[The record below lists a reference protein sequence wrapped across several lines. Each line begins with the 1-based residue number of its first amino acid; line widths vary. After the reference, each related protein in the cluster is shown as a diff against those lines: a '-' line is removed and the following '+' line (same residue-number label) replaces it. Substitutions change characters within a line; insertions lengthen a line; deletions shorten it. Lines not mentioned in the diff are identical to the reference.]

1 MLNNIYYEIRWF
13 CEVILDSKNIRMM
26 QLYFD
31 KDNMEI
37 IHFGGKNHEF
47 TIKKCEN
54 IVKNWS
60 LLILFYRKYLNLQ
73 TKLNKIIRFLLN
85 IIYMSIS
92 KDVIKQCLISKQ
104 REVDEAVIVNRPVE
118 FEENGNY
125 VIVGVR
131 HAGKSYLLYQRVRQL
146 QAAGKGWD
154 EILFVDFE
162 DERLAEFQTED
173 FNSLLEAH
181 LELYGKK
188 PVVFLD
194 EVQNIPH
201 WDKFVRRLT
210 DAKYRV
216 YVTGSNAKML
226 SKEVATTLGGRFFIY
241 DAYPYS
247 FKEYLAAQQVE
258 LREHWEYDTIQR
270 SEVKRHLN
278 EYFYY
283 GGLPEILS
291 FKNKRAMLSS
301 LYQKI
306 YLGDICARNNIKN
319 DRVLNILIKK
329 MAESVK
335 QPLSYNRLK
344 NVIVATGSPISVP
357 TTIDYADYASDS
369 WLILPMENEV
379 GKLTEKEMQ
388 KKYYFVD
395 NGLLNLFL
403 MNSETSLL
411 ENVVAVELCR
421 RFGKK
426 NVFFLNAEKE
436 IDFIVPDEKLAIQ
449 VSYSI
454 KDATTYNREVPPL
467 VKYAKAHQDWKCLL
481 ITYDEEGTEEGIPVV
496 SVWKWLMEV

>member
-1 MLNNIYYEIRWF
+1 
-13 CEVILDSKNIRMM
+13 
-26 QLYFD
+26 
-31 KDNMEI
+31 
-37 IHFGGKNHEF
+37 
-47 TIKKCEN
+47 
-54 IVKNWS
+54 
-60 LLILFYRKYLNLQ
+60 
-73 TKLNKIIRFLLN
+73 
-85 IIYMSIS
+85 MSVS

-104 REVDEAVIVNRPVE
+104 REVDEAVIVNRPIE

-131 HAGKSYLLYQRVRQL
+131 HVGKSYLLYQRVRQL
-146 QAAGKGWD
+146 KAAGIGWD

-173 FNSLLEAH
+173 FESLLEAH

-201 WDKFVRRLT
+201 WDKFVRRLA

-241 DAYPYS
+241 DTYPYS

-291 FKNKRAMLSS
+291 FKNKRAKLSS

-319 DRVLNILIKK
+319 DRVMNILIKK

-357 TTIDYADYASDS
+357 TAIDYVGYAVDS
-369 WLILPMENEV
+369 WMILPMGNEV
-379 GKLTEKEMQ
+379 GKLTEKESQ
-388 KKYYFVD
+388 KKYYFID

-403 MNSETSLL
+403 VNGESSLL
-411 ENVVAVELCR
+411 ENMVAVELCR
-421 RFGKK
+421 RYGKD
-426 NVFFLNAEKE
+426 NVYYLNAEKE
-436 IDFIVPDEKLAIQ
+436 IDFIVPEENLAVQ

-454 KDATTYNREVPPL
+454 KDQQTWEREVSPL
-467 VKYAKAHQDWKCLL
+467 VKYAKRHPEWKNLL
-481 ITYDEEGTEEGIPVV
+481 ITYDEESSEENFSVIP
-496 SVWKWLMEV
+496 VWKWLLG

>member
-1 MLNNIYYEIRWF
+1 
-13 CEVILDSKNIRMM
+13 
-26 QLYFD
+26 
-31 KDNMEI
+31 
-37 IHFGGKNHEF
+37 
-47 TIKKCEN
+47 
-54 IVKNWS
+54 
-60 LLILFYRKYLNLQ
+60 
-73 TKLNKIIRFLLN
+73 
-85 IIYMSIS
+85 MSVS
-92 KDVIKQCLISKQ
+92 KDIIKQCLISKQ
-104 REVDEAVIVNRPVE
+104 REVDEAVIVNRPVD

-131 HAGKSYLLYQRVRQL
+131 HTGKSYLLYQRVQQL
-146 QAAGKGWD
+146 KAKGMGWD

-173 FNSLLEAH
+173 FESLLEAH

-194 EVQNIPH
+194 EVQNILY
-201 WDKFVRRLT
+201 WDKFVRRLA

-247 FKEYLAAQQVE
+247 FKEYLTAQQVE
-258 LREHWEYDTIQR
+258 LKEHWEYDTIQR
-270 SEVKRHLN
+270 SEVKRYLN

-283 GGLPEILS
+283 GGLPEILL

-319 DRVLNILIKK
+319 DRVMNILIKK

-344 NVIVATGSPISVP
+344 NVIAATGSTISVP
-357 TTIDYADYASDS
+357 TTIDYVGYAADS
-369 WLILPMENEV
+369 WLVLPMENEV
-379 GKLTEKEMQ
+379 GKLAEKELQ
-388 KKYYFVD
+388 KKYYFID

-403 MNSETSLL
+403 MNAETSLL
-411 ENVVAVELCR
+411 ENIVAVELCR
-421 RFGKK
+421 RYGKE
-426 NVFFLNAEKE
+426 NVYYLNSEKE
-436 IDFIVPDEKLAIQ
+436 IDFIVPEEKLAIQ

-454 KDATTYNREVPPL
+454 KDEATRNREVSPL
-467 VKYAKAHQDWKCLL
+467 VKFVKTHQDWKCLL
-481 ITYDEEGTEEGIPVV
+481 ITYDEEGIEDGISVTP
-496 SVWKWLMEV
+496 VWKWLLL

>member
-1 MLNNIYYEIRWF
+1 
-13 CEVILDSKNIRMM
+13 MM

-47 TIKKCEN
+47 TIKKCKN

-247 FKEYLAAQQVE
+247 FKEYLAAQHVE
-258 LREHWEYDTIQR
+258 LKEHWEYDTIQR

-319 DRVLNILIKK
+319 DRVMNILIKK
-329 MAESVK
+329 IAESVK
-335 QPLSYNRLK
+335 QPLSFNRLR
-344 NVIVATGSPISVP
+344 NVIVSTGSALSVP
-357 TTIDYADYASDS
+357 TTIDYAGYVADS
-369 WLILPMENEV
+369 WLMLPMENEV
-379 GKLTEKEMQ
+379 GKLTEKETQ
-388 KKYYFVD
+388 KKYYFID

-411 ENVVAVELCR
+411 ENMVAVELFR
-421 RFGKK
+421 RYSKE
-426 NVFFLNAEKE
+426 NVYYLHTDKE

-454 KDATTYNREVPPL
+454 KEESTYNREVSPL
-467 VKYAKAHQDWKCLL
+467 AKYAKAHKDWKCLL
-481 ITYDEEGTEEGIPVV
+481 IAYDEEGTEEGIPVV
-496 SVWKWLMEV
+496 PVWKWLL

>member
-1 MLNNIYYEIRWF
+1 
-13 CEVILDSKNIRMM
+13 
-26 QLYFD
+26 
-31 KDNMEI
+31 
-37 IHFGGKNHEF
+37 
-47 TIKKCEN
+47 
-54 IVKNWS
+54 
-60 LLILFYRKYLNLQ
+60 
-73 TKLNKIIRFLLN
+73 
-85 IIYMSIS
+85 MSIS

-104 REVDEAVIVNRPVE
+104 REVDEAVIVNRSVD

-146 QAAGKGWD
+146 QAAGMGWD

-194 EVQNIPH
+194 EIQNISH
-201 WDKFVRRLT
+201 WEKFVRRLA

-241 DAYPYS
+241 DTYPYS

-258 LREHWEYDTIQR
+258 LKEHWEYDTYQR
-270 SEVKRHLN
+270 SEVKRHLK
-278 EYFYY
+278 EYFYF

-306 YLGDICARNNIKN
+306 YLGDICGRNNIKN

-335 QPLSYNRLK
+335 QPLSFNRLK
-344 NVIVATGSPISVP
+344 NIIVATGMPISVP
-357 TTIDYADYASDS
+357 TTIDYADYVADS
-369 WLILPMENEV
+369 CLILPMENEV
-379 GKLTEKEMQ
+379 GKLTERETQ
-388 KKYYFVD
+388 KKYYFID

-403 MNSETSLL
+403 MSPETSLL
-411 ENVVAVELCR
+411 ENMVAVELCR
-421 RFGKK
+421 RFGKE
-426 NVFFLNAEKE
+426 NVFYLNAERE
-436 IDFIVPDEKLAIQ
+436 IDFIVPDERLAIQ
-449 VSYSI
+449 VSYSVRE
-454 KDATTYNREVPPL
+454 DATYSREVSPL
-467 VKYAKAHQDWKCLL
+467 VKYAKAHQDWRCLL
-481 ITYDEEGTEEGIPVV
+481 ITYDEEGMEEGIPVV
-496 SVWKWLMEV
+496 PVWKWLTE